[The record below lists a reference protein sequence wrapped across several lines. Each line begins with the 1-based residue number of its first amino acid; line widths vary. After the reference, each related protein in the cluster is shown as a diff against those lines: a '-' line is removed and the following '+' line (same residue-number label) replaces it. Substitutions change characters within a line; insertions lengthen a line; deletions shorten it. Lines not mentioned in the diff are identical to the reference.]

1 MDNEMRIQT
10 DQEFELSK
18 VKRLNKKCK
27 VHMFSLKVHGSKA
40 FAAEQKIREFDKLPF
55 KTKAL
60 DKSVKENQ
68 SR

>member
-40 FAAEQKIREFDKLPF
+40 FAAEQIES
-55 KTKAL
+55 
-60 DKSVKENQ
+60 KSVNSRKFKEEYNFH
-68 SR
+68 RL

>member
-1 MDNEMRIQT
+1 MDNGMRIQT

-40 FAAEQKIREFDKLPF
+40 FAAEQKIREFKQLSF

-60 DKSVKENQ
+60 DKRVKKHQ
-68 SR
+68 TR

>member
-1 MDNEMRIQT
+1 MDNGMRIQT

-40 FAAEQKIREFDKLPF
+40 LQ
-55 KTKAL
+55 
-60 DKSVKENQ
+60 Q
-68 SR
+68 SKK